1 MRKYVLLVVVLAVFC
16 ESGFAQVYPFFDWVT
31 DRAIHDLEQRGDTCY
46 IAGDFESISKRTG
59 AGVLLNPE
67 TLEVVEGFP
76 EVNGAIFCATPDGEG
91 GLFIGGRFSMVGG
104 KPRQSFAHVDKDL
117 NVTETKVAIRMQTS
131 PMSSYEGTVNSIA
144 LSEDKIYIGG
154 QFNRVNG
161 QERRLVAE
169 LDRNTGQLTS
179 DSFGFS
185 IETITG
191 NVTPAVLALQVHR
204 DRLFVGGKFE
214 IVQEKEREGI
224 ACIDLDT
231 YELLDWK
238 PKFDDT
244 SGAIRIAS
252 LVIHDSSIF
261 LNGSLYRG
269 RNKGYSSMVNVDI
282 NTGNIT
288 SFGYHGNDDNWPNGE
303 IAVYGSLLFDQKDIV
318 DIATSQIIDTLQY
331 PPTYAPFSE
340 REIMAI
346 IQDTLY
352 LSAGGTLMSLDPNS
366 FELINRTSFNANIRA
381 ISNLGNHLFVG
392 GRFDGYKISSASSMV
407 AITKSNQKFLPL
419 PYFSSESHFQNRRK
433 IHEIV
438 IDNESAYVA
447 GRFDRVRDEIT
458 GATEKQRDLAKID
471 LQTGSRAD
479 WHTKVG
485 GGFRGSSNYSPRI
498 KHVYLIKDQLF
509 VAGNYHSILDNP
521 NYSYPH
527 TDSWGVNVF
536 DKYTGEALFNATEWP
551 FNGERVSD
559 IAIFGDTIIF
569 ADKDFERRTG
579 VEGEPADYRGLHFLN
594 LGSYSLV
601 DIEVPL
607 NKKISSIKSLE
618 LVNKDVYFPAGTT
631 YYASPS
637 ELYRFNLLSMKLEKL
652 PISFDGPVTE
662 MVYMGNH
669 TLYVAGNFNNVNGF
683 PRKQLA
689 AIDLRTYEVKPWNP
703 NIPPQ
708 PLDIQRMK
716 AWGDQLAIMGNFE
729 YLGSTY
735 APNLALLDTAAG
747 TYAQLS
753 GRAYWDMNQNRQF
766 DSGDQPM
773 AGYAVDV
780 QPGNYYATTDSLG
793 FYRLAVDSGVYT
805 LNLIVPEKT
814 GFAVQRQHP
823 PAKTGYTFSTDT
835 LTEQG
840 TQLDFA
846 YFGEPRPYLSVDLDA
861 GRRRRCFTSVTTVS
875 YRNEGLLS
883 ASSARVQIQ
892 YPEHV
897 VPLSS
902 TPAWDERNGNVL
914 TYYVGDLSPDQ
925 SGRIVIR
932 DSVVCGDESIRGLT
946 QCTEAR
952 IFPTNNRPADPRWD
966 QSETTVD
973 AYCQDNGFVRIR
985 LKNIGPEA
993 MADSAAFRIYLDGE
1007 LAHRSN
1013 YQLSAGDS
1021 LTLNVPSLGKT
1032 LRTEA
1037 DLTVFHPD
1045 KTMNT
1050 VTVEGCGG
1058 SETATIST
1066 GLVNSYSQND
1076 EEDAF
1081 ELSCSPI
1088 VDSYDPND
1096 KQVVPT
1102 GIREEHFTQ
1111 EESELEYTIRFQNT
1125 GTDTAYTVV
1134 IVDTLS
1140 EHLDLSTLRLGV
1152 TSHPVEWTL
1161 SGRGAP
1167 VLIWRFNQIDL
1178 PDSNR
1183 NEPASHGFVKFK
1195 VSMKEALPRG
1205 TVVANQA
1212 AIYFDYNSPII
1223 TNTTFNTVGLPED
1236 TMARTEVQDCS
1247 QRPLRTG
1254 HRIDTVYLCGE
1265 HQLLLDAEDFGGGF
1279 GQWQLVEGQGSFEDP
1294 FAAQT
1299 SLNNVALGVNRVIWQ
1314 VVYCDQSASHELII
1328 IRSEG
1333 HLDPPEVASNF
1344 YSYCA
1349 GEVADTLFAH
1359 GRMIRWYGDS
1369 TLTHLL
1375 NSGNSFRPE
1384 PSGSDTLYVTQTDG
1398 HCQSAAQKILVT
1410 ALPPPPPPAVI
1421 AYEHCDN
1428 IATTEFSAEGQNLVW
1443 YADSLGSQVIGTGNT
1458 LVLPSEEILTNF
1470 YVSQTVNDCESGLST
1485 LPIEIINFSTHDV
1498 FIPNV
1503 ITPNSDQKNDYF
1515 FVPSSP
1521 LRHCLGDFQ
1530 EVRIQNRWGKT
1541 VYHSQDENFQ
1551 WHPSRKVSAGVYF
1564 YSIRFSNVKLNGS
1577 VSILR

>member
-1 MRKYVLLVVVLAVFC
+1 MRKYVLFIVFLTVC
-16 ESGFAQVYPFFDWVT
+16 GDSFAQVQPFSDWVPNS
-31 DRAIHDLEQRGDTCY
+31 IVHDIEQKGDTCY
-46 IAGDFESISKRTG
+46 IGGSFVSLSRRTG
-59 AGVLLNPE
+59 GGFLLDPE

-76 EVNGAIFCATPDGEG
+76 AVNGTINCAVLDGKGGLYIGGNFTMVGGIPRQNFAHLNNQLSVTGLKVSTNEDIHAIAILNDHVYIGGKFSEVNGETKKYLIEIDPTTGHLIDLNFKVIGAVYTLCVYENL
-91 GLFIGGRFSMVGG
+91 LFIGGRFDYVWKDADNIFSRVYKGRAACYNINRREITDWSVSLSTGSYDYDPTVG
-104 KPRQSFAHVDKDL
+104 
-117 NVTETKVAIRMQTS
+117 
-131 PMSSYEGTVNSIA
+131 
-144 LSEDKIYIGG
+144 
-154 QFNRVNG
+154 
-161 QERRLVAE
+161 
-169 LDRNTGQLTS
+169 
-179 DSFGFS
+179 
-185 IETITG
+185 
-191 NVTPAVLALQVHR
+191 
-204 DRLFVGGKFE
+204 
-214 IVQEKEREGI
+214 
-224 ACIDLDT
+224 
-231 YELLDWK
+231 
-238 PKFDDT
+238 
-244 SGAIRIAS
+244 RIAANRYG
-252 LVIHDSSIF
+252 VF
-261 LNGSLYRG
+261 L
-269 RNKGYSSMVNVDI
+269 
-282 NTGNIT
+282 
-288 SFGYHGNDDNWPNGE
+288 
-303 IAVYGSLLFDQKDIV
+303 
-318 DIATSQIIDTLQY
+318 
-331 PPTYAPFSE
+331 
-340 REIMAI
+340 
-346 IQDTLY
+346 
-352 LSAGGTLMSLDPNS
+352 
-366 FELINRTSFNANIRA
+366 
-381 ISNLGNHLFVG
+381 G
-392 GRFDGYKISSASSMV
+392 GRFDYIDGFRTDGFAQVDLVSGKLINRHYNKANSAFFIKDSLLYTKNKVINIATSEVLSKYDCYDSKITEFIFDKVLFGDKTLKTCNNETHEVLKEITLESNYTGRSKRTV
-407 AITKSNQKFLPL
+407 ENNLGIVRVILPFQDKIFVGGAIRGAYLSENSNFGALDTQVDSVVSVRTKIIDQSQ
-419 PYFSSESHFQNRRK
+419 SGG
-433 IHEIV
+433 IV
-438 IDNESAYVA
+438 HTIERVGNNAYVS
-447 GRFDRVRDEIT
+447 GKFDRVYNKLTDTYDYHNEIV
-458 GATEKQRDLAKID
+458 KID
-471 LQTGSRAD
+471 LLTDNKLD
-479 WHTKVG
+479 W
-485 GGFRGSSNYSPRI
+485 SPRI
-498 KHVYLIKDQLF
+498 GRTIVSTSHDSVAFTPHIPFVFPTEDQILI
-509 VAGNYHSILDNP
+509 VGNYETLYVPSEDSTSYIHIPTNGISIHDTEKGDMLYTYYDHSLLGSDV
-521 NYSYPH
+521 
-527 TDSWGVNVF
+527 TDMIV
-536 DKYTGEALFNATEWP
+536 K
-551 FNGERVSD
+551 
-559 IAIFGDTIIF
+559 GDTAILSFQNLNNSSKVGIALLDIEEYSMIKKLPKLDKLGRSVSSLLLKGNYLYFIAGSSIF
-569 ADKDFERRTG
+569 NLYK
-579 VEGEPADYRGLHFLN
+579 LN
-594 LGSYSLV
+594 LADFST
-601 DIEVPL
+601 
-607 NKKISSIKSLE
+607 K
-618 LVNKDVYFPAGTT
+618 
-631 YYASPS
+631 
-637 ELYRFNLLSMKLEKL
+637 KL
-652 PISFDGPVTE
+652 PITFDGPVNE
-662 MVYMGNH
+662 MVFMGNH
-669 TLYVAGNFNNVNGF
+669 IVYVAGNFNNVNGF

-689 AIDLRTYEVKPWNP
+689 AIDLRTYEVKPWNL

-716 AWGDQLAIMGNFE
+716 AWGDQLAITGSFE

-753 GRAYWDMNQNRQF
+753 GRAYWDMNQNHQF

-793 FYRLAVDSGVYT
+793 FYRLAVDSGAYT
-805 LNLIVPEKT
+805 LNLIVPEKR

-823 PAKTGYTFSTDT
+823 PAEAGYSFSTDT

-875 YRNEGLLS
+875 YRNEGLLP

-897 VPLSS
+897 VALSS

-946 QCTEAR
+946 QCTEAH
-952 IFPTNNRPADPRWD
+952 IFPTNNRPVDPRWD

-985 LKNIGPEA
+985 LKNTGPEA

-1013 YQLSAGDS
+1013 YQLSVGDS

-1037 DLTVFHPD
+1037 DLTAFHPD

-1058 SETATIST
+1058 SEVATIST

-1134 IVDTLS
+1134 IIDTLS

-1152 TSHPVEWTL
+1152 TSHPVAWTL
-1161 SGRGAP
+1161 SGRGVP
-1167 VLIWRFNQIDL
+1167 VLTWRFNQIDL

-1223 TNTTFNTVGLPED
+1223 TNTAFNTVGLPED

-1279 GQWQLVEGQGSFEDP
+1279 GQWQLLEGQGSFEDP

-1314 VVYCDQSASHELII
+1314 VVYCDQSASHELIV
-1328 IRSEG
+1328 IRSEAR
-1333 HLDPPEVASNF
+1333 LDPPQVASNF

-1398 HCQSAAQKILVT
+1398 HCQSAAQKILVV
-1410 ALPPPPPPAVI
+1410 AMPPPPPPAVI

-1428 IATTEFSAEGQNLVW
+1428 IATTELSAEGQNLVW

-1564 YSIRFSNVKLNGS
+1564 YGIRFSNVKLNGS

>member
-1 MRKYVLLVVVLAVFC
+1 M
-16 ESGFAQVYPFFDWVT
+16 YPFFDWVT

-46 IAGDFESISKRTG
+46 IVGDFESISKRTG
-59 AGVLLNPE
+59 AGVLLDPK
-67 TLEVVEGFP
+67 TLEIVADFP
-76 EVNGAIFCATPDGEG
+76 EVNGAIYCATPDGEG
-91 GLFIGGRFSMVGG
+91 GVFIGGSFTMVGG
-104 KPRQSFAHVDKDL
+104 KYRQNFAHIDNGL
-117 NVTETKVAIRMQTS
+117 QVTDFQVSTAPLGNRWYGS
-131 PMSSYEGTVNSIA
+131 LLAIA
-144 LSEDKIYIGG
+144 LYQDKIYLGG
-154 QFNRVNG
+154 RFTTVNG
-161 QERRLVAE
+161 IKRNLIAE
-169 LDRNTGQLTS
+169 LDRRTGELTNFDFDIPDKPPHTVANTYVSELVVHNNLLFFGGEFNEVMGSRRAEVACLNLDTHELTPWDPQLTESTNTKRVSTIITNDSSVFLSGHFYQVHGQARNNITQVDIQTGQPLPLS
-179 DSFGFS
+179 Y
-185 IETITG
+185 
-191 NVTPAVLALQVHR
+191 
-204 DRLFVGGKFE
+204 GKSWHW
-214 IVQEKEREGI
+214 G
-224 ACIDLDT
+224 
-231 YELLDWK
+231 
-238 PKFDDT
+238 DD
-244 SGAIRIAS
+244 
-252 LVIHDSSIF
+252 
-261 LNGSLYRG
+261 
-269 RNKGYSSMVNVDI
+269 M
-282 NTGNIT
+282 
-288 SFGYHGNDDNWPNGE
+288 
-303 IAVYGSLLFDQKDIV
+303 IAVHG
-318 DIATSQIIDTLQY
+318 A
-331 PPTYAPFSE
+331 
-340 REIMAI
+340 
-346 IQDTLY
+346 
-352 LSAGGTLMSLDPNS
+352 
-366 FELINRTSFNANIRA
+366 
-381 ISNLGNHLFVG
+381 HLFVG
-392 GRFDGYKISSASSMV
+392 KTIVDIPSSLPKDTLRISHSYYLNDENQTVVIGDTMYMSIIGSLLAIDLNSFQPFSEAKFSGDVTTICRFGQYLLVGGQFSGGETKPLNSIG
-407 AITKSNQKFLPL
+407 AIVHSENRFLPL
-419 PYFSSESHFQNRRK
+419 PYILSDGSVFDKTK

-438 IDNESAYVA
+438 LEGSNAYIA
-447 GRFDRVRDEIT
+447 GRFDYIKDTIT
-458 GATEKQRDLAKID
+458 DADRLIWQKDIAKIN
-471 LQTGSRAD
+471 LNTGQRAD
-479 WHTKVG
+479 WHAKIG
-485 GGFRGSSNYSPRI
+485 EGRFGEGHGRYPPKIRHLRLLEG
-498 KHVYLIKDQLF
+498 QLLT
-509 VAGNYHSILDNP
+509 VGNYTSILEEASRKHPYRNT
-521 NYSYPH
+521 S
-527 TDSWGVNVF
+527 GVNLF
-536 DKYTGEALFNATEWP
+536 DTETGNALYDPLLSKAS
-551 FNGERVSD
+551 GHMMSD
-559 IAIFGDTIIF
+559 VALSGDTAIFSSRVFRQSAGHHNPKGFYFVDT
-569 ADKDFERRTG
+569 KSRS
-579 VEGEPADYRGLHFLN
+579 LLN
-594 LGSYSLV
+594 V
-601 DIEVPL
+601 DIPLSKKITSITSLLPL
-607 NKKISSIKSLE
+607 NENL
-618 LVNKDVYFPAGTT
+618 YFPAGS
-631 YYASPS
+631 YYWKSS
-637 ELYRFNLLSMKLEKL
+637 FQLHKLNLHTLELEKL
-652 PISFDGPVTE
+652 PITFDGPVNE

-669 TLYVAGNFNNVNGF
+669 TVYVAGNFNNVNGF

-716 AWGDQLAIMGNFE
+716 AWEDQLAIMGSFE

-753 GRAYWDMNQNRQF
+753 GRAYWDLNQNHQF
-766 DSGDQPM
+766 DGDDQPM

-805 LNLIVPEKT
+805 LNLIVPEKR

-823 PAKTGYTFSTDT
+823 PAEVGYTFSTDT
-835 LTEQG
+835 LTEPSN
-840 TQLDFA
+840 QLDFA
-846 YFGEPRPYLSVDLDA
+846 YFGEPRPHLSVDLDA
-861 GRRRRCFTSVTTVS
+861 GRRRRCFTGVTTVS

-883 ASSARVQIQ
+883 APSARVQIQ

-897 VPLSS
+897 VAFSS
-902 TPAWDERNGNVL
+902 TPAWDERDGNVL

-952 IFPTNNRPADPRWD
+952 IFPTNNRPLDPRWD

-985 LKNIGPEA
+985 LKNTGPEA

-1007 LAHRSN
+1007 LAYHSN

-1021 LTLNVPSLGKT
+1021 LILSVPSLGKT

-1037 DLTVFHPD
+1037 DLTAFHPD

-1058 SETATIST
+1058 SETTTIST

-1152 TSHPVEWTL
+1152 ASHPVEWTL
-1161 SGRGAP
+1161 SGRGVP
-1167 VLIWRFNQIDL
+1167 VLTWRFNQIDL

-1195 VSMKEALPRG
+1195 IAMKKELPRG
-1205 TVVANQA
+1205 TMVANQA
-1212 AIYFDYNSPII
+1212 GIYFDYNSPII
-1223 TNTTFNTVGLPED
+1223 TNATFNTVGLPED
-1236 TMARTEVQDCS
+1236 TIVRTEVQDCS

-1279 GQWQLVEGQGSFEDP
+1279 GQWRLLEGQGSFEDP

-1299 SLNNVALGVNRVIWQ
+1299 SLNNIALGVNRVIWQ

-1328 IRSEG
+1328 TRSEG
-1333 HLDPPEVASNF
+1333 RLDPPEVASNV

-1349 GEVADTLFAH
+1349 GEVTDTLFAH
-1359 GRMIRWYGDS
+1359 GRSVRWYDDR

-1375 NSGNSFRPE
+1375 SSGNSFRPE
-1384 PSGSDTLYVTQTDG
+1384 PSGLDTLYVTQTDG
-1398 HCQSAAQKILVT
+1398 HCQSAAQKILVV
-1410 ALPPPPPPAVI
+1410 AMPPPPPPVVI

-1443 YADSLGSQVIGTGNT
+1443 YTDSLGSQVVGTGNT
-1458 LVLPSEEILTNF
+1458 LVLPSEEILTTF

-1541 VYHSQDENFQ
+1541 IYHNRDEHFQ

-1577 VSILR
+1577 ISILR